1 MGEDEACWLCN
12 SCSRDSGVESLVG
25 FGERMGIGEM
35 ERNNWV
41 WVVYII
47 HRNGAFPQLRS
58 GDKAGEL

>member
-35 ERNNWV
+35 ERN
-41 WVVYII
+41 
-47 HRNGAFPQLRS
+47 S
-58 GDKAGEL
+58 